1 MDKIT
6 VQFILLT
13 ICLPSV
19 DTAISK
25 VYEANP
31 DLYNTKST
39 NEPLS
44 FKQTD
49 SLLLCSKLYV
59 SGYNCF
65 NFNIQTGTCLL
76 YNSCNSSNMTVSESG
91 WRFFTD
97 VSLEQEGEY
106 MLAHYFFYHFSI
118 SNWEQKMHYHL
129 LTHLFVVLPISI
141 TDTLYMY
148 ILGFFFFIYPVFII
162 LVNFY
167 ILFCGFVMRR
177 LLN

>member
-19 DTAISK
+19 DSAISK

-31 DLYNTKST
+31 DVYNYYTMST

-49 SLLLCSKLYV
+49 SLLMCSVLCV
-59 SGYNCF
+59 NGYNCF

-76 YNSCNSSNMTVSESG
+76 YNSCNSSDMTVSESG

-97 VSLEQEGEY
+97 ISLEQEGKY
-106 MLAHYFFYHFSI
+106 MLAHY
-118 SNWEQKMHYHL
+118 L
-129 LTHLFVVLPISI
+129 LIIFQYQTENKKCII
-141 TDTLYMY
+141 
-148 ILGFFFFIYPVFII
+148 IY
-162 LVNFY
+162 
-167 ILFCGFVMRR
+167 
-177 LLN
+177 

>member
-59 SGYNCF
+59 NGYNCF

-91 WRFFTD
+91 WRFFHRCLFRTGRW
-97 VSLEQEGEY
+97 VYVGSL
-106 MLAHYFFYHFSI
+106 FFLSFFNIKLRTKNALSFT
-118 SNWEQKMHYHL
+118 NAL
-129 LTHLFVVLPISI
+129 VRGFTHINHRYTVHVHSC
-141 TDTLYMY
+141 
-148 ILGFFFFIYPVFII
+148 FFFHLSCFHN
-162 LVNFY
+162 LS
-167 ILFCGFVMRR
+167 
-177 LLN
+177 

>member
-6 VQFILLT
+6 VHFILLT

-59 SGYNCF
+59 NGYNCF

-76 YNSCNSSNMTVSESG
+76 YNSCNSSNMTVSKSG

-106 MLAHYFFYHFSI
+106 MLAHYFFLSFFNIKLRTKNALSFTNALVRGYPYQSQIHCTCTFLWEFFS
-118 SNWEQKMHYHL
+118 
-129 LTHLFVVLPISI
+129 F
-141 TDTLYMY
+141 
-148 ILGFFFFIYPVFII
+148 
-162 LVNFY
+162 
-167 ILFCGFVMRR
+167 ILFS
-177 LLN
+177 